1 MKGNGNVLFFSSSGF
16 FFKVGTQ
23 REGEAHIE
31 EETMSEPG
39 DVAHEGAN

>member
-1 MKGNGNVLFFSSSGF
+1 MFYFFLLLVF